1 MFWFSL
7 GVVIGQ
13 NEKLLLLS
21 HLVKTY
27 RFGDLKIE
35 FQSSVYIFS
44 GCWSN
49 IRFLNIASIVQNV
62 FEYFFFIFNLFLTQ
76 VLRTSW
82 PRAT

>member
-7 GVVIGQ
+7 GVFIGQ
-13 NEKLLLLS
+13 NEELLLQS

-44 GCWSN
+44 GC
-49 IRFLNIASIVQNV
+49 
-62 FEYFFFIFNLFLTQ
+62 
-76 VLRTSW
+76 
-82 PRAT
+82 